1 MKSLSD
7 CPTSSLE
14 WRRSDASPLR
24 FELLADQE
32 VFATLDFQDEEHT
45 LARVETAEGT
55 WTLKHLGVMNPVVTL
70 REEGGKVNLATFH
83 PHAFQHGKLEFQ
95 DGAVFDWT
103 WRHGGGPGGTFSDR
117 DGLPLV
123 RLHARTGRDLS
134 SPPGI
139 EHGDVELNSE
149 HSVRFR
155 HALLA
160 AFGWYLILFDHLKER
175 DAVAAETAL
184 RM

>member
-1 MKSLSD
+1 MRSLTECSTD
-7 CPTSSLE
+7 SLE
-14 WRRSDASPLR
+14 WRKGDSSPLG
-24 FELLADQE
+24 FELRNDDGTFASL
-32 VFATLDFQDEEHT
+32 VFLDEECI

-83 PHAFQHGKLEFQ
+83 PHAIRLGRLEFQ

-103 WRHGGGPGGTFSDR
+103 WHHGMGPGGTFADQ
-117 DGLPLV
+117 GGAPLV
-123 RLHARTGRDLS
+123 RLHARPGRDLT
-134 SPPGI
+134 SPPGL
-139 EHGDVELNSE
+139 EHGDVELDSA

-184 RM
+184 RL

>member
-1 MKSLSD
+1 MRSLTE
-7 CPTSSLE
+7 CPTESLE
-14 WRRSDASPLR
+14 WWRTDTGPLG
-24 FELLADQE
+24 FELRSGE
-32 VFATLDFQDEEHT
+32 GTFATLAFLDDACI

-70 REEGGKVNLATFH
+70 REEGGKANLATFH
-83 PHAFQHGKLEFQ
+83 PHAFRQGRLEFL
-95 DGAVFDWT
+95 DGAVFDWA
-103 WRHGGGPGGTFSDR
+103 WDPAGLGGTFSDQ
-117 DGLPLV
+117 GGMPLV
-123 RLHARTGRDLS
+123 RLHARTGRDLT

-139 EHGDVELNSE
+139 EHGDVDLNSA

-155 HALLA
+155 HAVLA

-175 DAVAAETAL
+175 DQAAAETAL

>member
-1 MKSLSD
+1 MGFEL
-7 CPTSSLE
+7 
-14 WRRSDASPLR
+14 RSDEGTFAA
-24 FELLADQE
+24 LA
-32 VFATLDFQDEEHT
+32 FLDET
-45 LARVETAEGT
+45 CILARAETAEGT

-70 REEGGKVNLATFH
+70 REEGGATNLATFH
-83 PHAFQHGKLEFQ
+83 PHAFRHGRLEFL
-95 DGAVFDWT
+95 DGAVFDWA
-103 WRHGGGPGGTFSDR
+103 WDPSGRGGTFADQ
-117 DGLPLV
+117 GGMPLV
-123 RLHARTGRDLS
+123 RLHARTGRDLT

-139 EHGDVELNSE
+139 EHGDVDLNSA

-155 HALLA
+155 HAVLA

>member
-1 MKSLSD
+1 MRSLTECS
-7 CPTSSLE
+7 TNTLE
-14 WRRSDASPLR
+14 WRRMDTSPLG
-24 FELLADQE
+24 FELRSE
-32 VFATLDFQDEEHT
+32 EGSFATLTFLDDACI

-83 PHAFQHGKLEFQ
+83 AHAFRQGKLEFL
-95 DGAVFDWT
+95 DGAAFDWT
-103 WRHGGGPGGTFSDR
+103 WQPGPGSGGTFADP
-117 DGLPLV
+117 GGMPLV
-123 RLHARTGRDLS
+123 RLHARMGRDLT

-139 EHGDVELNSE
+139 EHGDVDLNSA

-155 HALLA
+155 HAVLA

-175 DAVAAETAL
+175 DAAAAETAL

>member
-1 MKSLSD
+1 MKSLTE
-7 CPTSSLE
+7 CPTNTLE
-14 WRRSDASPLR
+14 WRRSATRPLGFDLR
-24 FELLADQE
+24 TDEG
-32 VFATLDFQDEEHT
+32 VFATLAFLDDENI

-70 REEGGKVNLATFH
+70 REEGGKANLATFH
-83 PHAFQHGKLEFQ
+83 PHTFRHGKLEFQ

-103 WRHGGGPGGTFSDR
+103 WHPGPAPGGTFADQE
-117 DGLPLV
+117 GTPLV
-123 RLHARTGRDLS
+123 RLHARTGRDLT

-139 EHGDVELNSE
+139 EHGDVELNSA
-149 HSVRFR
+149 HSARYR
-155 HALLA
+155 HAVLA

-175 DAVAAETAL
+175 DVVAAETAL

>member
-1 MKSLSD
+1 MKSLTECS
-7 CPTSSLE
+7 TSSLE
-14 WRRSDASPLR
+14 WWRGDATPLA
-24 FELLADQE
+24 FELRAE
-32 VFATLDFQDEEHT
+32 GGTFATLTFLDQEHL

-83 PHAFQHGKLEFQ
+83 PHALRHGKLEFQ

-103 WRHGGGPGGTFSDR
+103 WHHGMGPGGTFSDQ
-117 DGLPLV
+117 DGLPLI
-123 RLHARTGRDLS
+123 RLHARTGRDLT

-139 EHGDVELNSE
+139 EHGDVDLNSE

-160 AFGWYLILFDHLKER
+160 AFGWYLVLFDHLKER